1 MGRLKVYT
9 FKAEKELMAV
19 IDQIAQ
25 ENKTN
30 RVAVIRQALNALIF
44 DYVVRKTQNRGS
56 PGSSG

>member
-9 FKAEKELMAV
+9 FKAEKELMHV

-25 ENKTN
+25 ENKTS
-30 RVAVIRQALNALIF
+30 RAAFIRQALKALIF
-44 DYVVRKTQNRGS
+44 DCIVRKMQNGGS